1 MPKTKVHQIALVL
14 IFTLILFSCT
24 PNSENSENTDSISK
38 ANIEFNIGSAQM
50 VIEIARDIEAG
61 KALDENIW
69 DELFSSPGYKN
80 YLVYRDSVWKKDL
93 IKEAMF
99 TVFDDSNSSKL
110 DSLMELTVK
119 LDKNFMKLSLVHNFH
134 SIKTNL
140 DEIERYLEETD
151 FSKIFTRADSLAL
164 TYMPTRTRKSSAD
177 LYPVFIVVSDPDGRV
192 QEKSIILDL
201 NLMFEMGTEGLIKF
215 IAHEF
220 HHNYRGLLVS
230 IYESP
235 LMEELNKL
243 HQEAIADLI
252 DKKKPPIEKLGL
264 FPKSIADTY
273 NSDYMNTPNNL
284 QTLDSLV
291 VGYSTGK
298 IDETIFNDRI
308 KGFFKFG
315 GHTTGIYMSFLINET
330 IGKEQLIE
338 SCDNP
343 VEFLRIYNSV
353 AKGLKNEYIFS
364 DSFIEY
370 IGELEANAENKYA
383 N

>member
-1 MPKTKVHQIALVL
+1 MNKIALPL
-14 IFTLILFSCT
+14 IFTPILFGCT
-24 PNSENSENTDSISK
+24 HNYENSGNTNSISK

-50 VIEIARDIEAG
+50 VIEMARDIDAG
-61 KALDENIW
+61 KALDENTW

-80 YLVYRDSVWKKDL
+80 YLVYRDSVWKKNL

-110 DSLMELTVK
+110 DSLMNLTVK
-119 LDKNFMKLSLVHNFH
+119 LDKNFMKLSLVRNFY

-151 FSKIFTRADSLAL
+151 FSKIFTQADSLAL
-164 TYMPTRTRKSSAD
+164 TYLPTRVRKSSAD

-230 IYESP
+230 TYDSP

-252 DKKKPPIEKLGL
+252 DKKKPPREKLGL
-264 FPKSIADTY
+264 FPQSIVDTY
-273 NSDYMNTPNNL
+273 NEDYLNTPNNL
-284 QTLDSLV
+284 RTLDSLV
-291 VGYSTGK
+291 VGYSTGE
-298 IDETIFNDRI
+298 IDETVFNDRI
-308 KGFFKFG
+308 KGYFKFG

-343 VEFLRIYNSV
+343 VEFLTIYNSV

-364 DSFIEY
+364 DSFIDY
-370 IGELEANAENKYA
+370 IVELKAQAKI
-383 N
+383 